1 MQGHAPKNA
10 GLALFLLF
18 FYLRSLCTVFLRKR
32 WSLWSLLLGAFGL
45 KETLSFLKGNSDTL
59 LKCLKRAVA
68 ALEEYK
74 RCNRLEPSH
83 RDRNDEVPLA
93 RQQRWKPL
101 PNGLIK
107 VNWDA
112 ANNVKEGCI
121 GLGAVARGCRGEF
134 LGARCE
140 MKPIV
145 VDAKMAESMAALW
158 AVLFCKAANFSDVIF
173 ERDSAQVV
181 AELSSSPPYLSKNGH
196 FNEKHRTGN
205 PMLPICKICSC
216 PLGM

>member
-1 MQGHAPKNA
+1 MH
-10 GLALFLLF
+10 
-18 FYLRSLCTVFLRKR
+18 RFLRKR

-45 KETLSFLKGNSDTL
+45 EETLSFFEWEFRHPTEVFKG
-59 LKCLKRAVA
+59 AVA
-68 ALEEYK
+68 ALEK
-74 RCNRLEPSH
+74 FKMCNRLEPSH
-83 RDRNDEVPLA
+83 KDRNGEVPLA
-93 RQQRWKPL
+93 RQQRWKPP
-101 PNGLIK
+101 PNGLMK
-107 VNWDA
+107 VNWDTA
-112 ANNVKEGCI
+112 INVKEGCI

-173 ERDSAQVV
+173 EGDSTQVV

-196 FNEKHRTGN
+196 LTESIVQEIQCFRFAKFVHVHQECNSVAHVIAKEAA
-205 PMLPICKICSC
+205 ICK
-216 PLGM
+216 LA